1 MKQITIKEIKELAHM
16 VDNNH
21 IATVI
26 ANYYFRE
33 SNSMEQDGY
42 TSCSEYYYKIWCA
55 LVDKLDELEKE
66 DN

>member
-1 MKQITIKEIKELAHM
+1 MKQITLKEIKELAHM
-16 VDNNH
+16 TDNNH

-33 SNSMEQDGY
+33 YRSMQQDGY
-42 TSCSEYYYKIWCA
+42 IGCSKYYYSIWCA

-66 DN
+66 AQ